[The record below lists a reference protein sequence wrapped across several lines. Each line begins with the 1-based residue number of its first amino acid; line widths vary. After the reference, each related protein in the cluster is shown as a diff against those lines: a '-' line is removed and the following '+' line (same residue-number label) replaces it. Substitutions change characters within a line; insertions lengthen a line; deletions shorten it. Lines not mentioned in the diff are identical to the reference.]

1 MQTAERMRRNS
12 TKGIDQSAQTAKQVG
27 LRSSGVAPENLPVK
41 GDISSVKK
49 QIKSTNKKMK
59 NLDVNAPKDKE
70 E

>member
-1 MQTAERMRRNS
+1 M
-12 TKGIDQSAQTAKQVG
+12 